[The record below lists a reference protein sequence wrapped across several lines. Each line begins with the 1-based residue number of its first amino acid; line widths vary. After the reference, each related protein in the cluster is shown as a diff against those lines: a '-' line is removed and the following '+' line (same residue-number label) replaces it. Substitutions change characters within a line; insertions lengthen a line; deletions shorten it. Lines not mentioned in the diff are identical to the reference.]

1 MIVVTGMEGGS
12 MTEEEKATARVHL
25 INAINWLECDG
36 EEGMHIEEA
45 VERIRL
51 ALAIIRP
58 AETLS
63 GAESG
68 EELIDKILQEAQNLY
83 KNDPDMTTEQSYR
96 GAMRALLASRPAESA
111 KTVPMEM
118 LALLSCP
125 FCGGRAERIDLD
137 DDETD
142 PNYGGS
148 FIHCPAC
155 LASSKLIFGEKVGLE
170 EAWNKRFAS
179 SAKGEADELLAQLA
193 KIFEDEAE
201 YRDMILWTPMNPRKE
216 VRGLTR
222 SDIENI
228 FATSRVFSPMRDF
241 LQSLAARQPESAD
254 GDLASAL
261 AIAANMQARAE
272 QAESDL
278 ASERKYSAACAR
290 HRDEAEAAS
299 REAESGAR
307 ALREA
312 LHLQAANISFLK
324 KAIQAGDPKSKLIL
338 RCDDIASAALDG
350 SAKEEER

>member
-1 MIVVTGMEGGS
+1 M
-12 MTEEEKATARVHL
+12 
-25 INAINWLECDG
+25 DYD
-36 EEGMHIEEA
+36 
-45 VERIRL
+45 
-51 ALAIIRP
+51 AIIELLI
-58 AETLS
+58 AHGYILS
-63 GAESG
+63 GDRERAT
-68 EELIDKILQEAQNLY
+68 ILLRKANYPEPPDSEVEANF
-83 KNDPDMTTEQSYR
+83 NADMSQ
-96 GAMRALLASRPAESA
+96 ALKPSNA
-111 KTVPMEM
+111 T
-118 LALLSCP
+118 
-125 FCGGRAERIDLD
+125 
-137 DDETD
+137 
-142 PNYGGS
+142 
-148 FIHCPAC
+148 
-155 LASSKLIFGEKVGLE
+155 
-170 EAWNKRFAS
+170 

-312 LHLQAANISFLK
+312 LHLRAANISFLK

>member
-1 MIVVTGMEGGS
+1 M
-12 MTEEEKATARVHL
+12 
-25 INAINWLECDG
+25 DYD
-36 EEGMHIEEA
+36 
-45 VERIRL
+45 
-51 ALAIIRP
+51 AII
-58 AETLS
+58 ELLIGHGYILS
-63 GAESG
+63 D
-68 EELIDKILQEAQNLY
+68 DKERATILLRKANYPEPPDSEVEANF
-83 KNDPDMTTEQSYR
+83 NADMSQ
-96 GAMRALLASRPAESA
+96 ALKPSNA
-111 KTVPMEM
+111 T
-118 LALLSCP
+118 
-125 FCGGRAERIDLD
+125 
-137 DDETD
+137 
-142 PNYGGS
+142 
-148 FIHCPAC
+148 
-155 LASSKLIFGEKVGLE
+155 
-170 EAWNKRFAS
+170 

-312 LHLQAANISFLK
+312 LAQIAKTEQAHCYFEPADSEINDLM
-324 KAIQAGDPKSKLIL
+324 QTRHDL
-338 RCDDIASAALDG
+338 RKCGDIARAALDAG
-350 SAKEEER
+350 KEK